1 MVRVVLQRSTFYG
14 VYIRYVRTH
23 HRASTSLGV
32 HFLYSRGF
40 STTFFTSRVNYGTS
54 YHATTSSRR
63 VYPSSLYSRSL
74 LPFPPCRYTGGLVF
88 QSILP
93 LGFLFLRYHRSP
105 RPPLSSGCGIVP
117 CDLVFSRLCAIAS
130 RYGGPMGRCVRDL
143 AFPSVYFLRT
153 SSNDCCKVISSRL
166 GFRVVS
172 PREGPFGRSPK
183 CKDFRLLRLV
193 RFKSFCGFQTSG
205 SLIYSFYLDGNVR
218 VVHVFRRE

>member
-1 MVRVVLQRSTFYG
+1 M
-14 VYIRYVRTH
+14 YIRYVRTH

-93 LGFLFLRYHRSP
+93 LGFLFFRYIDHHDRHYRVVAGSSLATSFSVDYA
-105 RPPLSSGCGIVP
+105 LSSLDTGVLWEGAFAISPSQVST
-117 CDLVFSRLCAIAS
+117 FSELLLTIA
-130 RYGGPMGRCVRDL
+130 
-143 AFPSVYFLRT
+143 A
-153 SSNDCCKVISSRL
+153 
-166 GFRVVS
+166 
-172 PREGPFGRSPK
+172 
-183 CKDFRLLRLV
+183 RLLALA
-193 RFKSFCGFQTSG
+193 
-205 SLIYSFYLDGNVR
+205 
-218 VVHVFRRE
+218 